1 MICCVHRFLFN
12 GLLLHG
18 LHGGAC
24 IAMATSDLCR
34 RDAQGTEWQLRQIPP
49 PPLSAGYPSARLCS
63 DTELNTGVILLRPN
77 LTLAEQLVRV
87 VRAHSARTCLLFT
100 SLIALVH
107 LHVIHV
113 YPQAN
118 QPL

>member
-1 MICCVHRFLFN
+1 MVERALPWRPAIY
-12 GLLLHG
+12 
-18 LHGGAC
+18 AD
-24 IAMATSDLCR
+24 T
-34 RDAQGTEWQLRQIPP
+34 QGTEWQLRQIPP

-63 DTELNTGVILLRPN
+63 NTELNTGVILLRPN